1 MLIPRMRQ
9 DPLRLGTVQRALPAA
24 AVQEIAAATAH
35 QTPNK
40 GSVRFHRLRQSC
52 RQQRPLPRPCP
63 ATEEG
68 AVAAPVASSIQHERA
83 LPIRRLYQSAF
94 GGRVLCWTRQAVL
107 HWSID
112 QASLP
117 AEAGLRLSGVRESAL
132 CAWLLPGSSLAVAR
146 GTPARSFAAKA
157 WVAIG
162 SRLCHALRTDAS
174 QCPQGRLRC

>member
-1 MLIPRMRQ
+1 MLLPRVQQ
-9 DPLRLGTVQRALPAA
+9 DSLRHGTVQRALPAA
-24 AVQEIAAATAH
+24 AVQEIVAATAH

-40 GSVRFHRLRQSC
+40 EPMRFRRLRQGC

-68 AVAAPVASSIQHERA
+68 AVATPVASSIQHERA
-83 LPIRRLYQSAF
+83 LPIRGLSESAF

-107 HWSID
+107 HRSID

-117 AEAGLRLSGVRESAL
+117 AKAGLRLSGVPESAL
-132 CAWLLPGSSLAVAR
+132 CARLLPGSSPAVA
-146 GTPARSFAAKA
+146 GATPARSFAAKA

-162 SRLCHALRTDAS
+162 SRLCHGLRTDAS
-174 QCPQGRLRC
+174 ERPQGRLCC